1 MKNLRDNVRRFFNL
15 LHILCPFGERF
26 NSSPRYRKCLVHQLP
41 VLCIKKFNTS
51 INWTVDQD
59 ARRFMGETS
68 PLQEARATSILLYVC
83 LANSSEFKCWV
94 GLRMALTI
102 WKSFMVGERKGTT
115 LTGTG
120 FQLSAQKISS
130 PEKGLNQ
137 ERIKTKKIV
146 PTQTIKFKPCS
157 GNVKSAFL
165 FYFSVFIIIYCLE
178 IEIFNYSCLKWNE
191 YLLTAKILWAFL
203 FLSEI
208 SGIT

>member
-1 MKNLRDNVRRFFNL
+1 MKNLRDKVRRLFNL

-41 VLCIKKFNTS
+41 VLCIKKLNTS

-68 PLQEARATSILLYVC
+68 PLQESRATSIMLYVC

-115 LTGTG
+115 LTETG
-120 FQLSAQKISS
+120 FQLSAQKSHHQR
-130 PEKGLNQ
+130 KDL
-137 ERIKTKKIV
+137 IKK
-146 PTQTIKFKPCS
+146 
-157 GNVKSAFL
+157 
-165 FYFSVFIIIYCLE
+165 E
-178 IEIFNYSCLKWNE
+178 LK
-191 YLLTAKILWAFL
+191 LRR
-203 FLSEI
+203 
-208 SGIT
+208 